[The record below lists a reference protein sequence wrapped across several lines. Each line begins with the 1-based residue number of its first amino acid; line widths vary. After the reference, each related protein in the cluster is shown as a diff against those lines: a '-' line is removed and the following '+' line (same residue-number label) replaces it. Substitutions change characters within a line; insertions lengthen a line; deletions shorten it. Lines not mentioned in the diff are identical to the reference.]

1 MSKNCESHLVNNFT
15 SLIESSLLFYHYFES
30 AYISLFTLLYIFALL
45 QCHGD
50 IELNPGPKKL
60 RNKSLSVC
68 HWNLNSLTA
77 HNYSKLTQLKAYTSM
92 FKHDFICLS
101 EAYLDSSTPDSL
113 LEIDG
118 YDLIRADHPDN
129 IKRGG
134 VCIYY
139 KESLPVRV
147 LSLPYLK
154 EALLLEMIDNNKKII
169 VSVIYR
175 SPSQNNREFNSFLSS
190 FEQLLSEIS
199 KRKPT
204 VSIITG
210 DFNARSSSWWS
221 NDTDTLEGTNLYSLT
236 SSNNFSQ
243 LINEPTHIQRN
254 SSSCI
259 DLIFT
264 DRPNL
269 AVNSGVHASLHP
281 NCHYQVVHTS
291 FDLNISYPPPY
302 QRLIWDYKKAD
313 SVKIRKALDLIN
325 WERLFNNKNINEQVS
340 ILNET
345 ILNVFSN
352 FVPNKYITF
361 DDKDP
366 VWMNETIKLKIKAKD
381 NMYNK
386 YLQNGIFKSD
396 FVLLQTLITEL
407 NELII
412 ATTKALYYENLGK
425 KLNNPLAQAKTYWS
439 ILKTFYNGKKIPL
452 IPPLL
457 VNDKFDMKTKA
468 DIFNKFFAEQCK
480 QCTPLKNDNKIPT
493 NQIFLAQ
500 SRLSSLDFNEDEILK
515 IIRALNIHKAHGH
528 DDISIRMIK
537 ICGKSILKPLTILFQ
552 NSTKSSCY
560 PVIWKRFN
568 IIPVHKK
575 E

>member
-1 MSKNCESHLVNNFT
+1 
-15 SLIESSLLFYHYFES
+15 
-30 AYISLFTLLYIFALL
+30 
-45 QCHGD
+45 
-50 IELNPGPKKL
+50 
-60 RNKSLSVC
+60 
-68 HWNLNSLTA
+68 
-77 HNYSKLTQLKAYTSM
+77 
-92 FKHDFICLS
+92 
-101 EAYLDSSTPDSL
+101 
-113 LEIDG
+113 
-118 YDLIRADHPDN
+118 
-129 IKRGG
+129 
-134 VCIYY
+134 
-139 KESLPVRV
+139 
-147 LSLPYLK
+147 
-154 EALLLEMIDNNKKII
+154 MIDKNKKII

-221 NDTDTLEGTNLYSLT
+221 NDTNTLEGTNLYSLT

-243 LINEPTHIQRN
+243 LINEPTHIQGN

-281 NCHYQVVHTS
+281 NCHHQVLHAS
-291 FDLNISYPPPY
+291 FNLSISYPPPY

-313 SVKIRKALDLIN
+313 CVKIRKALDLIN

-352 FVPNKYITF
+352 YVPNKYITI

-366 VWMNETIKLKIKAKD
+366 AWMNETIKLKIKAKD

-386 YLQNGIFKSD
+386 YLQNVRFESD
-396 FVLLQTLITEL
+396 FVLLETLITEL
-407 NELII
+407 NELIV
-412 ATTKALYYENLGK
+412 TTKVLYYENLGK
-425 KLNNPLAQAKTYWS
+425 KLNNPLVQAKTYWS

-457 VNDKFDMKTKA
+457 VNDKFVTDMETKA
-468 DIFNKFFAEQCK
+468 DIFNKFFAEQC
-480 QCTPLKNDNKIPT
+480 THLKNDSKIPI
-493 NQIFLAQ
+493 NQIFLTQ
-500 SRLSSLDFNEDEILK
+500 SRLSSLYFNEDEILK

-537 ICGKSILKPLTILFQ
+537 ICDKSLLKTLTILFQ

-560 PVIWKRFN
+560 PVIWKRSN

-575 E
+575 NDKQLVENYRPISLLPIFGKIFEKIIFDRLYNFLLQEELLNPNQSGFCPFDSCVNQLVAITHEIFKAFDCNPSLEVRSVFLDISKVFDKVWHEGLLYKLKSMGISGEPYNLLENYLSDRFKRVLLNGQASSCSSRINTGPTSFSNIH